1 MPDRLLM
8 RLLATAATLLAT
20 WNWAETAAE
29 AAELR
34 AVPFRDVRIQ
44 DAFWSP
50 RLEINRSVT
59 AKANLRQCEITGRIR
74 NFAVAAGR
82 EPGQHQGLLFNDS
95 DVYKAL
101 EGIAYALADKPDP
114 DLERQADA
122 IIELIAAAQQPDGYL
137 NTYYTLVKPQ
147 ERWRN
152 TAHGHE
158 MYCAGHLIE
167 AGIAYHQATGK
178 TKLLDVARRF
188 ADHICATFG
197 PGRRIDVCGHE
208 EIELALIKLYRH
220 TGEKKYLDQAR
231 FFLETRGRSE
241 GRTRFGEYAQ
251 DHKPIREQD
260 EVVGHAVRAMY
271 LYCAIADYAALT
283 GDRQLLVNL
292 EKIWDD
298 VTQRKMYVTGGI
310 GSSASNEGF
319 TKPYDLPND
328 SAYAET
334 CAAVG
339 LALWSQRMFLLTR
352 QSKYADLIERL
363 AYNGLLSGVSLSG
376 DRFFYTNPLGTKT
389 GTQRVPWFACAC
401 CPPNILR
408 WIAGIGERVY
418 AHDDD
423 SIYTVLYVAGE
434 AAVPLAD
441 GPIRIKQTG
450 EYPWEG
456 RIRFTFDM
464 DRPRAFRFFVRIPDW
479 VHGES
484 WSVTLPPNRDLV
496 MDREEQKRSGFV
508 KITGT
513 WRPGDSVEL
522 ALPMTPRRRYAHPEV
537 VANVGRVALTR
548 GPFVYCLEGVDNE
561 GQVRNLVLPPESGL
575 TARREPGLLG
585 GVVVLTGTAQAV
597 RRQDDGKLSTTPKP
611 FVAIPYY
618 AWANRGPSPMVVWV
632 PERIELAEL
641 PGEDGIESNGVLVR
655 ASHCWVNDTVTA
667 LNDGKLPKSSGDHD
681 IPRMTWW
688 DRLGSVEWVAYR
700 FAYPKKLHKCRVYW
714 FDDTGRGSCRVPAS
728 WRLLYQDGRDW
739 KEVKLVPGASYGTA
753 LDRFNDVEFE
763 PIVAREIRLEVKLK
777 PNFSGG
783 ILEWI
788 VE

>member
-1 MPDRLLM
+1 MWILALRTFPVSVSLWLLGISVM
-8 RLLATAATLLAT
+8 SATG
-20 WNWAETAAE
+20 
-29 AAELR
+29 AELR
-34 AVPFRDVRIQ
+34 PVPFRDVRVQ
-44 DAFWSP
+44 DKFWSP
-50 RLEINRSVT
+50 RLEVNRTVT
-59 AKANLRQCEITGRIR
+59 AQVNLRQCEITGRIR

-101 EGIAYALADKPDP
+101 EGIAYALADQRDP
-114 DLERQADA
+114 QLEKQADA
-122 IIELIAAAQQPDGYL
+122 IIDLIAAAQQPDGYL

-147 ERWRN
+147 ERWKN

-188 ADHICATFG
+188 ADHICDTFG
-197 PGRRIDVCGHE
+197 PGKRIDVCGHE

-220 TGEKKYLDQAR
+220 TGDKKYLDQAR

-241 GRTRFGEYAQ
+241 GRQLFGEYAQ

-283 GDRQLLVNL
+283 GDRQLVANL
-292 EKIWDD
+292 EKIWND
-298 VTQRKMYVTGGI
+298 VTQRKMYITGGI

-339 LALWSQRMFLLTR
+339 LALWSHRMFLLTR
-352 QSKYADLIERL
+352 QAKYADLVERL

-376 DRFFYTNPLGTKT
+376 DRFFYTNPLGTRS

-408 WIAGIGERVY
+408 WIACIGDRVY
-418 AHDDD
+418 AHDDE
-423 SIYTVLYVAGE
+423 SIYTVLFVSGE
-434 AAVPLAD
+434 GVVPLAS
-441 GPIRIKQTG
+441 GPIRIRQSS

-456 RIRFTFDM
+456 RIRFTFHM
-464 DRPRAFRFFVRIPDW
+464 DRPQTFNFYVRIPDW
-479 VHGES
+479 VGS
-484 WSVTLPPNRDLV
+484 DDWSVSAAETPDCKIDRDE
-496 MDREEQKRSGFV
+496 RSRSGFV
-508 KITGT
+508 KLRGI
-513 WRPGDSVEL
+513 WKNGDVVEL
-522 ALPMTPRRRYAHPEV
+522 SLPMAVQRRYAPPEV
-537 VANVGRVALTR
+537 IENVGRVALTR
-548 GPFVYCLEGVDNE
+548 GPLVYCLEGVDNG
-561 GQVRNLVLPPESGL
+561 GQVRNLVLPRDADI
-575 TARREPGLLG
+575 TTRRETERMG
-585 GVVVLTGTAQAV
+585 GVVVLAGTAEAV
-597 RRQDDGKLSTTPKP
+597 NRSEDGRLTSKPVP

-618 AWANRGPSPMVVWV
+618 AWANRGPTPMVVWI
-632 PERIELAEL
+632 PEKIELAEL
-641 PGEDGIESNGVLVR
+641 PGEDGVYSRDVLVR

-667 LNDGKLPKSSGDHD
+667 LNDGQLPKSSGDHD

-688 DRLGSVEWVAYR
+688 DRRGSVEWVAYR
-700 FAYPKKLHKCRVYW
+700 FPSPKKLQKCRVYW
-714 FDDTGRGSCRVPAS
+714 FDDTGRGFCRVPAS
-728 WRLLYQDGRDW
+728 WRLLYQEGREW
-739 KEVKLVPGASYGTA
+739 KEVKLLPGASYGTS
-753 LDRFNDVEFE
+753 LDRFNEVEFE
-763 PIVAREIRLEVKLK
+763 PVVTREIRLEVRLK
-777 PNFSGG
+777 SGFSGG
-783 ILEWI
+783 ILEWV